1 MLTPPAAPA
10 IHSKPGKSSIDL
22 VLVWTVLFLLGLGL
36 VMMYSASIAIAE
48 AEQGARG
55 AHYYLEK
62 QGIAI
67 LLGVSAGLLIFHL
80 CSIEYLRM
88 VSPLL
93 LLGGLVL
100 LLLVLVPGVGREIN
114 GSYRW
119 IPLGVTNFQ
128 PSEAMKLIIIIFTAD
143 YAVRRRAHLNHLFK
157 GLLPILIILTII
169 AGLLLLQ
176 KDYGALVVI
185 TLVISSILF
194 MGGMSIKSFLILAGM
209 GLVLFLLAI
218 VIEPY
223 RMLRITTFMDPW
235 DDPFNKGYQLS
246 HALIAFGLGEWFGVG
261 LGGSVEKLHYLPEA
275 HTDFVLAVLAEEL
288 GFLGVAIVIALFAS
302 LVLCAFRIGR
312 HAQQLGDH
320 FGGLVAY
327 GIGTWF
333 GLQAFI
339 NMGVNMGLLPTKGL
353 TLPFM
358 SYGGSSMVVC
368 CITIALLLRVD
379 RENRQKSSGGMRP
392 TGQNSRKLGITGET

>member
-1 MLTPPAAPA
+1 MLTSSATPV
-10 IHSKPGKSSIDL
+10 ISSKPSTDL
-22 VLVWTVLFLLGLGL
+22 VLIWTVLFLLGLGL

-48 AEQGARG
+48 AEQETRSAY
-55 AHYYLEK
+55 YYLER
-62 QGIAI
+62 QSIAI
-67 LLGVSAGLLIFHL
+67 LCGVFAGLIIFHL
-80 CSIEYLRM
+80 
-88 VSPLL
+88 VSMEHLKSVCPLL
-93 LLGGLVL
+93 LLGGLAML
-100 LLLVLVPGVGREIN
+100 MLVLVPGVGREIN

-128 PSEAMKLIIIIFTAD
+128 PSEAMKLLMVIFTAD

-157 GLLPILIILTII
+157 GILPILVILMIL

-185 TLVISSILF
+185 TIVMGSILF
-194 MGGMSIKSFLILAGM
+194 MSGMSLKSFLILAGM
-209 GLVLFLLAI
+209 GLTLFLLAI
-218 VIEPY
+218 LIEPY
-223 RMLRITTFMDPW
+223 RIVRITNFMDPW

-275 HTDFVLAVLAEEL
+275 HTDFMLAVLAEEL
-288 GFLGVAIVIALFAS
+288 GFLGVATVMMLFAS
-302 LVLCAFRIGR
+302 LLLRAFRIGR
-312 HAQQLGDH
+312 HAQELGDH
-320 FGGLVAY
+320 FGALVAY

-358 SYGGSSMVVC
+358 SYGGSSMLVC
-368 CITIALLLRVD
+368 CITIALLLRID
-379 RENRQKSSGGMRP
+379 WENRRQPFRGGV
-392 TGQNSRKLGITGET
+392 